1 MQYSSFAE
9 YLATLPSDTV
19 FRLWEKKF
27 VFTPY
32 EHEKKFV
39 DQSVYE
45 NETCEFVVIKDVIN
59 LPDGDLLL
67 ATESIDCKGYTDYFK
82 LSGVAIAK
90 WDRDMEDKE

>member
-1 MQYSSFAE
+1 MQYDSFAK
-9 YLATLPSDTV
+9 YLATLPPDTV

-32 EHEKKFV
+32 EQENKFV

-45 NETCEFVVIKDVIN
+45 NETCEFVFIKDVIN

-67 ATESIDCKGYTDYFK
+67 ATENIDCKGYTDYFK

-90 WDRDMEDKE
+90 RDRDMEDKE